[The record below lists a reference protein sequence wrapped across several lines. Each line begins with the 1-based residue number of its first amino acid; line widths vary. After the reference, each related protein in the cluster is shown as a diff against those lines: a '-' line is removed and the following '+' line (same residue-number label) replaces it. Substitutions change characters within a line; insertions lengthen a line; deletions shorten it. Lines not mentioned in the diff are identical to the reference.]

1 MPYLSPDAKSKL
13 SSTVRSLRARLLTDL
28 KNAAESTY
36 RLSIPSI
43 QKANLAEEQRIK
55 RQRLEAWLDEQVR
68 AETAGLK
75 KAPKDAV
82 KQEIQTRHLQNAIKL
97 AGATLLNRLVVIRQM
112 EAMGMIRPVVITGGW
127 SSAAY
132 REFQEWAPDLC
143 KDDTEGYA
151 LLLNLLYDELA
162 LELPGLF
169 GKVGLTELFPIPA
182 STLRAVIEALDA
194 LDPDTWRDD
203 TTLGWVYQY
212 WNDPEREAL
221 DDKLNGGGKVEPHEI
236 ASKTQMFTERY
247 MVEWLLHNSLGQQW
261 LAICQH
267 NGWTPDETKPNVR
280 QGYGAIALHIPA
292 DNFGNYYRKL
302 RVAPWLTNGDRPD
315 ELPKWSQYGVPATIF
330 YTYRP
335 ENAEST
341 WFCEGE
347 WDAMRLG
354 LIAKQNNANI
364 AVCCSTAGCGSVP
377 SQEQL
382 DTLLGEV
389 IIFFDRNDAPT
400 QNGTI
405 PGDEGARK
413 LALALNGRGR
423 IAQVPMPDDCNVEGW
438 DVSNALDIGF
448 SWDDFCE
455 AAEGAIAPSPSELA
469 EHQASQLPICDRIRT
484 ILDTHEKQSERDLAF
499 MKLSRDT
506 PYSGREIEKLAQ
518 SLTAEANQETD
529 HEDASQKL
537 KDLIQTRRS
546 HLDLR
551 DYLEPW
557 FAITLMDAAQA
568 MPTAPE
574 FLFTTLLP
582 AVASRIGTAAKIVV
596 KASAQYTQPM
606 VFWSAI
612 VAHSGSMKTP
622 SQRIILDPLMK
633 LEQEAH
639 DRFLLEME
647 EYQAAVE
654 AQKFVKD
661 RNPDDLPPKLPICK
675 RYLTKD
681 STLESLQKL
690 HAENPRG
697 LLYYRDEL
705 AGSIK
710 VRNQYRG
717 GRGADEEAELDQ
729 WTGSAVIVDRTDKS
743 ICIPRSS
750 ISRTGA
756 IQWDVLAKLMGD
768 HQDVNG
774 AWSRWLF
781 CAATTPPRYLNL
793 MNEGTDS
800 GLADALHF
808 LYTEVEKLQ
817 PQDYLLSQEAKQLFE
832 TWQHHLV
839 DAQRA
844 EDALGLQLVYPK
856 IESYTAR
863 LALWLHIVN
872 SVMSGEPPAPVISR
886 DTMDKAIELGAYY
899 LWQHRLIHTHNSPD
913 AGMASLGLKIQK
925 FAERV
930 GEVTASRLKSGVR
943 ALRTMG
949 VGQIRRLMQLLAE
962 QGFGFIQGEGST
974 MTYQPDPQELQLHI
988 DLNAAVAQLRLSPSP
1003 GIDTIDAEMTQ
1014 VSIAETQSEQ
1024 MSQPPV
1030 DTIDTIPKHSGSPP
1044 PDIAPDVRAV
1054 EPPLSKQPEA
1064 NTSQPATT
1072 PTVHPEPTSPE
1083 PGSSFP
1089 FIRGQQLEV
1098 LFKGKWL
1105 RATYLKAIDQIRY
1118 SASSG
1123 TLEDGHQV
1131 RLADKSYIPDLIR
1144 AATSDLRFLCP
1155 E

>member
-1 MPYLSPDAKSKL
+1 MNPLL
-13 SSTVRSLRARLLTDL
+13 SSFDIRAWVDADRSGRAACPSCVSDGKTQQKNLSIDLSTGAYYCWRGCSIGRIRNALGAPKGRPNAIGFQKSVNPPRSSRSKKRLYSLNQVEQVQNRLLNQTGQTQA
-28 KNAAESTY
+28 NA
-36 RLSIPSI
+36 
-43 QKANLAEEQRIK
+43 
-55 RQRLEAWLDEQVR
+55 
-68 AETAGLK
+68 
-75 KAPKDAV
+75 
-82 KQEIQTRHLQNAIKL
+82 
-97 AGATLLNRLVVIRQM
+97 M
-112 EAMGMIRPVVITGGW
+112 
-127 SSAAY
+127 
-132 REFQEWAPDLC
+132 
-143 KDDTEGYA
+143 
-151 LLLNLLYDELA
+151 
-162 LELPGLF
+162 
-169 GKVGLTELFPIPA
+169 
-182 STLRAVIEALDA
+182 
-194 LDPDTWRDD
+194 
-203 TTLGWVYQY
+203 
-212 WNDPEREAL
+212 
-221 DDKLNGGGKVEPHEI
+221 
-236 ASKTQMFTERY
+236 
-247 MVEWLLHNSLGQQW
+247 QW
-261 LAICQH
+261 LESKGFTREMVAYYQLGLEQWWH
-267 NGWTPDETKPNVR
+267 TPDKNKPNVR

-292 DNFGNYYRKL
+292 DNQGHYYRKL
-302 RVAPWLTNGDRPD
+302 RVAPWLSHGDRHD
-315 ELPKWSQYGVPATIF
+315 DLPKWSQYGVPATIF

-354 LIAKQNNANI
+354 WLAKQHNANVAI
-364 AVCCSTAGCGSVP
+364 CCSTAGCGTVP
-377 SQEQL
+377 PKDQL
-382 DTLLGEV
+382 DTLPGEV
-389 IIFFDRNDAPT
+389 VIFFDRNDAPT

-423 IAQVPMPDDCNVEGW
+423 IAQVPMPGDCKVEGW
-438 DVSNALDIGF
+438 DVSNALDEGF
-448 SWDDFCE
+448 SWGDFCD
-455 AAEGAIAPSPSELA
+455 AANRALAKPSRWEIALSPSELA
-469 EHQASQLPICDRIRT
+469 EHQVSPLPICDRIRT

-518 SLTAEANQETD
+518 SLTTEADQETD

-537 KDLIQTRRS
+537 KALIQTRRS

-582 AVASRIGTAAKIVV
+582 TVASRIGTAAKVV
-596 KASAQYTQPM
+596 IKASAQYTQPM

-639 DRFLLEME
+639 ERFQLEME
-647 EYQAAVE
+647 DYQAAVE
-654 AQKFVKD
+654 TQKRKD
-661 RNPDDLPPKLPICK
+661 RGADDPPPKIPIRR

-729 WTGSAVIVDRTDKS
+729 WTGSAVIVDRSDKS

-793 MNEGTDS
+793 MNETDS
-800 GLADALHF
+800 GLADALQF

-839 DAQRA
+839 DAQRT
-844 EDALGLQLVYPK
+844 ENALGLQLVYPK

-872 SVMSGEPPAPVISR
+872 SVMRGEPPAPVISR

-913 AGMASLGLKIQK
+913 AGLASLGMKIQK

-930 GEVTASRLKSGVR
+930 GEVTASRLKSGIR
-943 ALRTMG
+943 ALRTMA
-949 VGQIRRLMQLLAE
+949 VGQIRRLMQMLAE
-962 QGFGFIQGEGST
+962 QGFGFIQGDGST
-974 MTYQPDPQELQLHI
+974 MTYQPDPKELQLQI
-988 DLNAAVAQLRLSPSP
+988 DLEAAVAQLGESPP
-1003 GIDTIDAEMTQ
+1003 TRIDTVDAEMTQ
-1014 VSIAETQSEQ
+1014 VSAAKTQSEKAP
-1024 MSQPPV
+1024 QPPADTF
-1030 DTIDTIPKHSGSPP
+1030 DTIDTFEKSSAPSLEVAENRCSPP
-1044 PDIAPDVRAV
+1044 CDRIQLHALVKQ
-1054 EPPLSKQPEA
+1054 ENIEHSIELSKWIEP
-1064 NTSQPATT
+1064 SQP
-1072 PTVHPEPTSPE
+1072 
-1083 PGSSFP
+1083 SSHHNHQAMVSQSDSLNESANNHHLLQ
-1089 FIRGQQLEV
+1089 RGVQV
-1098 LFKGKWL
+1098 LVWVKNQWIMS
-1105 RATYLKAIDQIRY
+1105 TYLKPLDALILSHRTGKLD
-1118 SASSG
+1118 A
-1123 TLEDGHQV
+1123 GHQV
-1131 RLADKSYIPDLIR
+1131 CLSDGSHHLCNTHQPGIHRI
-1144 AATSDLRFLCP
+1144 AASDLWPSSRLDTDISSSYSV
-1155 E
+1155 